1 MNTYLVLAIV
11 LFVYMNLWFIVS
23 LIKKRND
30 VADIAWGLGFV
41 VIAWSSFIFGS
52 QDLKAIVVNILV
64 TVWGLRLAIH
74 IYKRNSRKGEDSRY
88 VEWRNQWKNFFVRS
102 YLQVF
107 MLQGLFLF
115 LIVQPV
121 ILVNLSDK
129 LSFGTT
135 EILGILVWFIG
146 LYFEVVADQQLK
158 VFISD
163 PLNKGKVMDR
173 GLWKFSRHPNYF
185 GEVVMWWGLF
195 LVALPSANGILT
207 IIGPITI
214 TLLILFVSGVPL
226 LEKKYAGRPEY
237 EEYKRKTSIF
247 IPLPPKS

>member
-247 IPLPPKS
+247 IPLPPKK

>member
-121 ILVNLSDK
+121 ILINLSDK
-129 LSFGTT
+129 LSFGAT

-146 LYFEVVADQQLK
+146 LYFEAVADQQLK

-163 PLNKGKVMDR
+163 PNNKGKVMDR

-195 LVALPSANGILT
+195 LVALPSNYGILT

-247 IPLPPKS
+247 IPLPPKK

>member
-11 LFVYMNLWFIVS
+11 LFVYMTLWFVIS
-23 LIKKRND
+23 IFKKRND
-30 VADIAWGLGFV
+30 IADIAWGLGFV
-41 VIAWSSFIFGS
+41 LIAWSSFLFGS
-52 QDLKAIVVNILV
+52 QDLKGVLVNVLV
-64 TVWGLRLAIH
+64 TVWGLRLALH
-74 IYKRNSRKGEDSRY
+74 IYKRNRNKPEDSRY
-88 VEWRNQWKNFFVRS
+88 VEWRNQWKNFYLRS

-107 MLQGLFLF
+107 LLQGLFLF
-115 LIVQPV
+115 MIVQPV
-121 ILVNLSDK
+121 ILVNLSEK
-129 LSFGTT
+129 SSFGAL

-146 LYFEVVADQQLK
+146 LFFEAVADHQLK

-163 PLNKGKVMDR
+163 PSNKGQVMDR

-195 LVALPSANGILT
+195 LVALPSANGLLT

-214 TLLILFVSGVPL
+214 TFLILFVSGVPL
-226 LEKKYAGRPEY
+226 LEKKYAGRPNY
-237 EEYKRKTSIF
+237 EEYKRKTSMF

>member
-23 LIKKRND
+23 LVKKRND

-74 IYKRNSRKGEDSRY
+74 IYKRNSKKGEDSRY
-88 VEWRNQWKNFFVRS
+88 VEWRNQWKNFYLRS

-115 LIVQPV
+115 MIVQPV

-129 LSFGTT
+129 LSFGAT

-163 PLNKGKVMDR
+163 PLNKGKVMDK
-173 GLWKFSRHPNYF
+173 GLWKLSRHPNYF

-237 EEYKRKTSIF
+237 EEYKRKTSVF